1 VGASPF
7 SLTGQPN
14 AMGGREV
21 GGLANQL
28 AAHMGFTPPDI
39 DRVRRFW
46 KAPRIATH
54 EGLKA
59 VQMFEAIARGEI
71 KALWVIGT
79 NPAVSLPDADVVREA
94 LKKLEMFV
102 VSENVR
108 SNDTVEAGP
117 HVLLPALAWG
127 EKSGTVTNSERRISR
142 QRSFLPAPGEARPDW
157 WTLSEV
163 AKRLGFGAAFDYKSA
178 ADIFREHAA
187 LSAFE
192 NNSSRDFDIGA
203 LTSVSDDAFDV
214 MTPVQWPVRE
224 GSEPQARFFAN
235 GHFYANDGKARFIAP
250 EIPAL
255 RGETSAGRP
264 LRLNTG
270 RIRDQWHTMTR
281 SGLSPR
287 LGAHLPEPFIEI
299 HPDDASKYGI
309 VDDSFARVT
318 TDYGQCILKAVVSER
333 QQRGMLFA
341 PIHWSAA
348 NASAARVGALVAPF
362 TDPYSGQPES
372 KSTPASIAPYEYVFR
387 GFVLSRKQLEL
398 PENLWWARAAVAG
411 GHAYLFADNADLA
424 RWPSWL
430 RAAAGGDIAEYRDF
444 GGGVYRAAT
453 FAGDRIESCL
463 FVGPAHDAG
472 DWDVVKSLFA
482 LDALGD
488 DQRRLLLSGRSTEG
502 VASTGPVVC
511 ACFGVGRVSICDAI
525 ASGAR
530 TAADIGARL
539 KAGTNCGSCI
549 PELKRLIA
557 QSAAE
562 APLQPLAAAAN

>member
-1 VGASPF
+1 V
-7 SLTGQPN
+7 
-14 AMGGREV
+14 
-21 GGLANQL
+21 
-28 AAHMGFTPPDI
+28 
-39 DRVRRFW
+39 
-46 KAPRIATH
+46 
-54 EGLKA
+54 
-59 VQMFEAIARGEI
+59 
-71 KALWVIGT
+71 
-79 NPAVSLPDADVVREA
+79 
-94 LKKLEMFV
+94 
-102 VSENVR
+102 
-108 SNDTVEAGP
+108 
-117 HVLLPALAWG
+117 
-127 EKSGTVTNSERRISR
+127 
-142 QRSFLPAPGEARPDW
+142 
-157 WTLSEV
+157 
-163 AKRLGFGAAFDYKSA
+163 
-178 ADIFREHAA
+178 FREHAA

-192 NNSSRDFDIGA
+192 NNGSRDFDIGA
-203 LTSVSDDAFDV
+203 LTSLSDDAFDAMV
-214 MTPVQWPVRE
+214 PVQWPIRE
-224 GSEPQARFFAN
+224 GESQARFFAN
-235 GHFYANDGKARFIAP
+235 GQFYTGDRRARFIAP

-255 RGETSAGRP
+255 RSETSSGRP
-264 LRLNTG
+264 MRLNTG

-281 SGLSPR
+281 SGMSPR
-287 LGAHLPEPFIEI
+287 LGAHLPEPFVEV
-299 HPDDASKYGI
+299 HPDDARKYGI

-362 TDPYSGQPES
+362 TDPWSGQPES

-430 RAAAGGDIAEYRDF
+430 RAAGGEDIAEYRDF

-530 TAADIGARL
+530 TAADIGAKL

-549 PELKRLIA
+549 PELKKLLHSVPA
-557 QSAAE
+557 LNAAE
-562 APLQPLAAAAN
+562 